1 MSLALEWC
9 DTAEKQQRMLDI
21 LQFKLDILWS
31 MLDAMTMAYSFIARP
46 ITPSPQTRC
55 GTQGDWC
62 NAHSGT
68 PYSRLPPG
76 LPPAVGS
83 RSGLPCDPLPEGM
96 AKLNDSAT
104 AILSEVDGI
113 KSVGEIIATL
123 EARFPDAEELAAD
136 VLDFLAQAYAQKWV
150 IFRE

>member
-1 MSLALEWC
+1 MHIQAHHIPTFRRGYRLQWEAAQDC
-9 DTAEKQQRMLDI
+9 HVI
-21 LQFKLDILWS
+21 L
-31 MLDAMTMAYSFIARP
+31 Y
-46 ITPSPQTRC
+46 
-55 GTQGDWC
+55 
-62 NAHSGT
+62 
-68 PYSRLPPG
+68 
-76 LPPAVGS
+76 
-83 RSGLPCDPLPEGM
+83 PEGM

>member
-1 MSLALEWC
+1 MHIQAHHIPTFRRGYRLQWEAAQDC
-9 DTAEKQQRMLDI
+9 HVI
-21 LQFKLDILWS
+21 L
-31 MLDAMTMAYSFIARP
+31 Y
-46 ITPSPQTRC
+46 
-55 GTQGDWC
+55 
-62 NAHSGT
+62 
-68 PYSRLPPG
+68 
-76 LPPAVGS
+76 
-83 RSGLPCDPLPEGM
+83 PEGM

-123 EARFPDAEELAAD
+123 EARFPEAEELSAD

>member
-1 MSLALEWC
+1 MHIQAHHTPAFRRGYRLQWEAAQDC
-9 DTAEKQQRMLDI
+9 HVI
-21 LQFKLDILWS
+21 L
-31 MLDAMTMAYSFIARP
+31 Y
-46 ITPSPQTRC
+46 
-55 GTQGDWC
+55 
-62 NAHSGT
+62 
-68 PYSRLPPG
+68 
-76 LPPAVGS
+76 
-83 RSGLPCDPLPEGM
+83 PEGM